1 MPVAAI
7 LVLSFDRSVLHVKI
21 FDENVDQS
29 QSTTFLSDYKF
40 KFYSVISPKDTDL
53 GSLLARDIAGPI

>member
-7 LVLSFDRSVLHVKI
+7 LVMSFDRSVSHVKI

-29 QSTTFLSDYKF
+29 QPTTFLSDYKF
-40 KFYSVISPKDTDL
+40 KF
-53 GSLLARDIAGPI
+53 